1 MFDLKDNKIK
11 DKAEKLTSA
20 LYLVTSLIPDQ
31 EPIKWQLRERSLK
44 FLSDINRLSKQ
55 AETPSKTVVMPDTL
69 TDNLTEII
77 SLLDIGISSNLF
89 SVMNF
94 TILRREYQAVKQSIE
109 ERAKN
114 ELSTLPP
121 VIELRAKPSGVS
133 GPHVSHS
140 LPKTNAP
147 QVAPKDNARQ
157 DSILSF
163 IRLKGASSIKDIAI
177 SVPGFSSKTIQ
188 RELVNLV
195 NKGVLKREG
204 DRRWS
209 RYALA

>member
-20 LYLVTSLIPDQ
+20 LYLVTSFIPDQ
-31 EPIKWQLRERSLK
+31 EPIKWQLREKSLK
-44 FLSDINRLSKQ
+44 FLSDINRLSRQ
-55 AETPSKTVVMPDTL
+55 ADSPSKTVVMPDTL

-77 SLLDIGISSNLF
+77 SLLDIGLSSNLF

-114 ELSTLPP
+114 ELSEVIALPTKET
-121 VIELRAKPSGVS
+121 VRI
-133 GPHVSHS
+133 SHN
-140 LPKTNAP
+140 LPKVHAP
-147 QVAPKDNARQ
+147 QIAPKDNARQ
-157 DSILSF
+157 DSILNF
-163 IRLKGASSIKDIAI
+163 IRLKGASSIKDIAV

-195 NKGVLKREG
+195 NRGVLKKEG